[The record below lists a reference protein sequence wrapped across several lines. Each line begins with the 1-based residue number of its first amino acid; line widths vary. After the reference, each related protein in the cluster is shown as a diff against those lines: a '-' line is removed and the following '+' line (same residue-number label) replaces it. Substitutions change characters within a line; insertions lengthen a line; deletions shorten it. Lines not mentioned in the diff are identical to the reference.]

1 MTSEYQ
7 GYLWKR
13 EGIMPCAYCLC
24 LTVECIDC
32 PTRPTHMNGKKR
44 CKAHGHL
51 VEFVPCAQCKEEG
64 IPETE
69 VYEDWFQ

>member
-1 MTSEYQ
+1 MKLGISGGLEYSDLESEI
-7 GYLWKR
+7 KR
-13 EGIMPCAYCLC
+13 
-24 LTVECIDC
+24 
-32 PTRPTHMNGKKR
+32 RTHMNGKKR

-51 VEFVPCAQCKEEG
+51 VELVPCAQCKEQG